1 MVDEYQDTN
10 FIQEQLVFLLAGDR
24 KNICVVGDD
33 DQGLYRFRGAT
44 IRNILE
50 FPQKF
55 ADGECRIIPLVVNYR
70 SNSDIV
76 DFYNRW
82 MATTDGAKFKF
93 SWDNFRYAKQIEP
106 HERTLLHSPAVVKL
120 ASDDDPDEWHE
131 KILSFINDLKGSGKL
146 TDYNQIAF
154 LFQSVK
160 HPRVTALARFL
171 EQNHINVY
179 GVAQT
184 PDSFRAAPKVAKLSV
199 TVQVDRTPN
208 DMIMDMGLVNVGADD
223 KGVFFLG
230 KSLGKFYAQP
240 VGFLRGDLSRAEG
253 LANMVGDHIVRST
266 DPSSSG
272 DILALGQHE
281 LGVGHTAV
289 ALIAGD
295 KPAVVCLL
303 RICHIVDN
311 IADSTAFG
319 PALADVQRHDSC
331 GCHEFSLPSKKVGS
345 LSCPLHQNMK

>member
-1 MVDEYQDTN
+1 
-10 FIQEQLVFLLAGDR
+10 
-24 KNICVVGDD
+24 
-33 DQGLYRFRGAT
+33 
-44 IRNILE
+44 
-50 FPQKF
+50 
-55 ADGECRIIPLVVNYR
+55 
-70 SNSDIV
+70 
-76 DFYNRW
+76 
-82 MATTDGAKFKF
+82 
-93 SWDNFRYAKQIEP
+93 
-106 HERTLLHSPAVVKL
+106 
-120 ASDDDPDEWHE
+120 
-131 KILSFINDLKGSGKL
+131 
-146 TDYNQIAF
+146 
-154 LFQSVK
+154 
-160 HPRVTALARFL
+160 
-171 EQNHINVY
+171 
-179 GVAQT
+179 
-184 PDSFRAAPKVAKLSV
+184 
-199 TVQVDRTPN
+199 
-208 DMIMDMGLVNVGADD
+208 MIMDMGLVNVGADD